1 MASAATTSKLRI
13 LMDERHPAAAVTRAP
28 SASGSS
34 ARRWKK
40 AGRECRRWRPTVA
53 RVGRERRQWRS
64 WALFEA
70 LDGRGKLPQPPDH
83 RVGQRRIILLSL
95 AVDPDARDA

>member
-1 MASAATTSKLRI
+1 MTVGVAGVEGVGVAWAVPDVHATMASAATTSKLRI

-34 ARRWKK
+34 ARRWKR
-40 AGRECRRWRPTVA
+40 AGRECRQRRPTVA

-64 WALFEA
+64 
-70 LDGRGKLPQPPDH
+70 
-83 RVGQRRIILLSL
+83 
-95 AVDPDARDA
+95 